1 MTKAHEN
8 AEGHQVVHDWIRE
21 NREKERQEASF
32 EQQKKS
38 EVKLTPLE
46 NFLSD
51 WKKQLKSRSY

>member
-8 AEGHQVVHDWIRE
+8 VEGHQVVHDWIRE